1 VTVSDWARTLY
12 IVGAALATAGPAI
25 AAVRAARRHVDTR
38 DDDRVGTWSDPAIDP
53 EEIRSAT
60 RRDGWWGVAEFGLV
74 GSGVVCGMVASLL
87 LVP

>member
-1 VTVSDWARTLY
+1 
-12 IVGAALATAGPAI
+12 
-25 AAVRAARRHVDTR
+25 VDTR

-53 EEIRSAT
+53 EEIRSAA

-74 GSGVVCGMVASLL
+74 SIGVVCGMVASLL